1 MAVKSST
8 NSAAALPQRTA
19 VRRSDLRAARSF
31 SGRELVQSIFDRPDR
46 GLSADRLQGP
56 PSGFR
61 PTAAKS
67 GRGAGTGDGR
77 SCAGTVRRVRPARWY
92 AIVGIRASSLAHASA
107 SGCFAGTT
115 SFSGS
120 CEDGRRGAAL
130 LAAALGVSCFCP
142 PSAPVCCDG
151 SASRGR
157 DPRSRSPSA
166 GDLLTCF
173 LRELSLLALSRSRA
187 VASPRAKDTAA
198 SPQSS
203 GLACR
208 RRARSASLVALG
220 GGPVDVLFEGA
231 RLAGSLTI
239 TRGRVSPRK
248 GHRSVPSYP

>member
-1 MAVKSST
+1 MTVCLST
-8 NSAAALPQRTA
+8 ISAAALQLRAA

-31 SGRELVQSIFDRPDR
+31 SSRELVQSIFDIADR

-56 PSGFR
+56 PSAFR
-61 PTAAKS
+61 LRAANT

-77 SCAGTVRRVRPARWY
+77 RSAGTVRRVRPARWY

-130 LAAALGVSCFCP
+130 LAAALGVSCFC
-142 PSAPVCCDG
+142 S
-151 SASRGR
+151 
-157 DPRSRSPSA
+157 
-166 GDLLTCF
+166 
-173 LRELSLLALSRSRA
+173 ALSTC
-187 VASPRAKDTAA
+187 V
-198 SPQSS
+198 
-203 GLACR
+203 LR
-208 RRARSASLVALG
+208 RFRVTRARSTISVALG

-231 RLAGSLTI
+231 QLAGSLTI

-248 GHRSVPSYP
+248 RHRGVPSVIRVDLPSPGAIR